1 MKSENGKVM
10 SWHSPGEKEEKK
22 LVKYKPVA
30 FTLSAG
36 GSDINGRLYTI
47 HWVPQKPVNDQK
59 RDKETLPFF
68 DSVSLLVYMTCHEN
82 AVSLES
88 RGRLCFCGGARTNSP
103 TPFFIETLILLSGK
117 YPYMTLK
124 TVSFSILYASNKRY
138 WLDCEV
144 LQNSIEWIFFWL
156 ARIGQTIEETK
167 QFLFENSKEQK
178 LMFSFCSF
186 GC

>member
-10 SWHSPGEKEEKK
+10 SWHSPGEKEEKN
-22 LVKYKPVA
+22 LWNISLWLLRCQQGGRISMVDS
-30 FTLSAG
+30 TLSTGCLKSQLMIKSA
-36 GSDINGRLYTI
+36 
-47 HWVPQKPVNDQK
+47 
-59 RDKETLPFF
+59 TLLRIDTSFF

-144 LQNSIEWIFFWL
+144 LQNSIEKIFL
-156 ARIGQTIEETK
+156 TRPDRQ
-167 QFLFENSKEQK
+167 
-178 LMFSFCSF
+178 
-186 GC
+186 